1 MENELLTQVLR
12 LAIFKKTFEKLLL
25 SKTLN
30 VSKKKN
36 DRKQYISYLF
46 LTVLHLATLHLV
58 ASSTFLFLALASSLS
73 SCSMIVLVFDIYE
86 NYDINIFL
94 FRLCIFN

>member
-46 LTVLHLATLHLV
+46 LTVLHLANI
-58 ASSTFLFLALASSLS
+58 TFG
-73 SCSMIVLVFDIYE
+73 CV
-86 NYDINIFL
+86 
-94 FRLCIFN
+94 